1 MPVHAYMHSRLM
13 EESEARIE
21 MAACFDSPADTL
33 VADRILRNPDA
44 YRRWEAEH
52 DRLMRAVSEQA
63 RLARQVVALRSTAFG
78 LIHRKATFEYLRDRQ
93 ITGARRHRLIAQFY
107 GVRDYANAVVAEH
120 GNYAR
125 CSSSYLCTYHLAERL
140 MQDAAFD
147 EPLRLYEQW
156 YSEYFQTYCDVALAQ
171 TVEETGLRLLQE
183 QKPDRRLYTNVEF
196 YSAVVLHA
204 VGLARDLFTPTFA
217 ASRTVGW
224 TAHILEQ
231 YANNKLIRPRADYT
245 GAQNLEFV
253 PMEKR

>member
-13 EESEARIE
+13 EESEARVE

-52 DRLMRAVSEQA
+52 SRLMRAVSGQA
-63 RLARQVVALRSTAFG
+63 RLPRQVVALRSTAFG

-93 ITGARRHRLIAQFY
+93 ITGARRHLLIAQFY
-107 GVRDYANAVVAEH
+107 GIRDYASAVVAEH

-171 TVEETGLRLLQE
+171 TEEEKQAIAPMDALRPLLKHQLAEARKAILEMPQMPAEDWREAQIRRPTGDT
-183 QKPDRRLYTNVEF
+183 QKVRVIFGGAGL
-196 YSAVVLHA
+196 
-204 VGLARDLFTPTFA
+204 GLASAR
-217 ASRTVGW
+217 
-224 TAHILEQ
+224 I
-231 YANNKLIRPRADYT
+231 N
-245 GAQNLEFV
+245 
-253 PMEKR
+253 